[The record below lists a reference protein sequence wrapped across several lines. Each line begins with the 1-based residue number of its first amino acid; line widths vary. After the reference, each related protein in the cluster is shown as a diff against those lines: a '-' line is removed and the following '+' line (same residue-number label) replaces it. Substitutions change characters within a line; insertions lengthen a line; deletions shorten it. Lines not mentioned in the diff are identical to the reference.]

1 MKTYEYDEHYGTLN
15 TYRDNE
21 KLFLSERL
29 PHTEETK
36 NQISKSIAKQQISAC
51 RHFHNLKGADLPDS
65 FLDGFSAGKEYMA
78 IGLESLLE
86 DLSIDCTS
94 VTLTAGATPV
104 LTLDQ
109 LDDDNV
115 VVFPPE

>member
-1 MKTYEYDEHYGTLN
+1 MKTYEYDEHYGQLN
-15 TYRDNE
+15 TYRDND

-36 NQISKSIAKQQISAC
+36 NQISKSIAKQQIDAC
-51 RHFHNLKGADLPDS
+51 YQFHNLKGADLPDS
-65 FLDGFSAGKEYMA
+65 FLDGFSAGKEYLA

-94 VTLTAGATPV
+94 VTLTAGPTPV